1 MVAFYNQPRT
11 TFQVH
16 DIVAVVRRLPWGRD
30 VLKLTKI
37 KHIGDRLIDTVDSG
51 SFSAA
56 DGESMGG
63 RFVSYIELASP
74 GHLLAMRRH
83 RMMR

>member
-37 KHIGDRLIDTVDSG
+37 KHIGDSMIDTVDSG

-63 RFVSYIELASP
+63 RFVSYIELAGP
-74 GHLLAMRRH
+74 EHYLAMRKH